1 MYLIFIMFL
10 VIIIISQY
18 KKINKPIP
26 ENIEIL
32 QFNNPDET
40 KYEEFIESNQPCV
53 FTNVLDNV
61 VLTKKNISSYF
72 DYYLP
77 NFTMTKSYEILQ
89 YNNGHETHLKK
100 QTNYR
105 SFIYQ
110 IKGTQKII
118 LFSPKEESYLYL
130 DKTRNFSNVNFWNYN
145 AQIYPLFNKSSYL
158 EIVLRPRQM
167 LIIPYNWWYTSKSD
181 TINNSLILKSETV
194 FSKFLKK

>member
-1 MYLIFIMFL
+1 MYLIFIIFV

-26 ENIEIL
+26 ENVEIL

-40 KYEEFIESNQPCV
+40 KYEEFIGSNQPCV

-61 VLTKKNISSYF
+61 VLTKKNIQNYF

-77 NFTMTKSYEILQ
+77 NFTMTKSFEILQ
-89 YNNGHETHLKK
+89 YNNGHETELKK

-118 LFSPKEESYLYL
+118 LFAPKEEPYLYL
-130 DKTRNFSNVNFWNYN
+130 DKTRNFSNINFWNYN
-145 AQIYPLFNKSSYL
+145 GQIYPLFNKSSYL